1 MPRSRLLIAL
11 ALCSALGVSVTAL
24 GAPLQAQPA
33 PGPGGPPA
41 VAVDAVQKR
50 EVIAALDRQLRA
62 YYAFPDVA
70 SKVAAQLIAKEKAG
84 GYAAATDSKS
94 FAKAL
99 TEDLHALGRDKH
111 FNVVYQPGAG
121 PGPGGGGGGGPG
133 GMDPARLSF
142 GVDRVQRLPGNIG
155 YLELRAFMSGK
166 QVNEAISNALNILRG
181 TDAMIVDL
189 RRNGGGEPATVAWLL
204 SHFFAADDKRHLN
217 DIYNRPNDTTESFY
231 TDPAAPVHFTGPVYV
246 LTSKQTF
253 SGGEEAAYDFQTQKR
268 GIVVGEVTGGGANPG
283 DMVPLAAGFKALIPS
298 GRAINPI
305 TKTNWEG
312 VGVQPDIAMPAPEA
326 LKFAHLALLRADM
339 ARTPDAQV
347 KQQLAKLIADVE
359 AGKGYVP

>member
-99 TEDLHALGRDKH
+99 TEDLHALGRARQKLQQDA
-111 FNVVYQPGAG
+111 AG
-121 PGPGGGGGGGPG
+121 TPV
-133 GMDPARLSF
+133 M
-142 GVDRVQRLPGNIG
+142 
-155 YLELRAFMSGK
+155 LRAAF
-166 QVNEAISNALNILRG
+166 
-181 TDAMIVDL
+181 
-189 RRNGGGEPATVAWLL
+189 
-204 SHFFAADDKRHLN
+204 
-217 DIYNRPNDTTESFY
+217 
-231 TDPAAPVHFTGPVYV
+231 
-246 LTSKQTF
+246 
-253 SGGEEAAYDFQTQKR
+253 
-268 GIVVGEVTGGGANPG
+268 
-283 DMVPLAAGFKALIPS
+283 
-298 GRAINPI
+298 GRAQFLGDREPHP
-305 TKTNWEG
+305 G
-312 VGVQPDIAMPAPEA
+312 RDLFGA
-326 LKFAHLALLRADM
+326 
-339 ARTPDAQV
+339 
-347 KQQLAKLIADVE
+347 
-359 AGKGYVP
+359 